1 MEIFTAACRAKGYG
15 GLKQIA
21 QAVNAAPSMVKDW
34 QQMGRVPAV
43 FFTILANAPTRR
55 DREKE
60 IRALMTEAKQRVRA
74 ENKRRAQADDRRKTR
89 WLSLRR
95 PLARRAP
102 SGENATDKTAE
113 TTSVWPCSGVPIGR
127 PLAASQSHNPVPPLK
142 VASQD
147 ALQALSLGK
156 PPG

>member
-74 ENKRRAQADDRRKTR
+74 EKQ
-89 WLSLRR
+89 
-95 PLARRAP
+95 AP
-102 SGENATDKTAE
+102 SAG
-113 TTSVWPCSGVPIGR
+113 GR
-127 PLAASQSHNPVPPLK
+127 P
-142 VASQD
+142 SQD
-147 ALQALSLGK
+147 
-156 PPG
+156 